1 MIITNF
7 TNKYIE
13 QAMYLV
19 QQNYK
24 EERQFVPSLPEK
36 TIIPDLADLAG
47 NNLGMAALEGERLL
61 GFLCCYEPWEHA
73 FGTNA
78 RGIFSPLHGHG
89 ALGGDKESIYRMLY
103 QKAAENWIK
112 QDITY
117 HTISLYAHDEQ
128 VKEGFFTYGF
138 GLRCIDAIR
147 SMEKIAVNQSTKITI
162 KRLAQEDIPKIR
174 PLREQLSIHLS
185 ESPCFLYSSEQ
196 EFQSWLSRAE
206 MRNSIIYAGL
216 EEDEVIAYIEVM
228 HGGENFVTENTDM
241 MSICGAYCLP
251 ERRGQGIVQSLL
263 NTMIEE
269 LAKEGYQ
276 QLGVDYES
284 FNPTAYRF
292 WRKYFKPYTNSV
304 TRRIDEKILNKRR
317 GNLFQTTH

>member
-1 MIITNF
+1 MILRNF
-7 TNKYIE
+7 TNKYLE
-13 QAMYLV
+13 QAMSLV

-24 EERQFVPSLPEK
+24 EERQFVLSLPEN
-36 TIIPDLADLAG
+36 TIIPDLSDLAD
-47 NNLGMAALEGERLL
+47 NNLGVAALEGERLL
-61 GFLCCYEPWEHA
+61 GFLCCYEPWENA
-73 FGTNA
+73 FGTKA

-89 ALGGDKESIYRMLY
+89 ALGGDKELIYRMLY

-128 VKEGFFTYGF
+128 VKKVFFTYGF

-147 SMEKIAVNQSTKITI
+147 NMEKIADIQSTKITI
-162 KRLAQEDIPKIR
+162 KRLEQGDIPKIR

-206 MRNSIIYAGL
+206 MRNSIIYAGF
-216 EEDEVIAYIEVM
+216 EEEEIIAYIEVM

-251 ERRGQGIVQSLL
+251 KRRGEGLVQSLL
-263 NTMIEE
+263 NAMMEE
-269 LAKEGYQ
+269 FAREGYQ

-292 WRKYFKPYTNSV
+292 WNKYFKPYTNSV
-304 TRRIDEKILNKRR
+304 TRRIDEKILTKRKE
-317 GNLFQTTH
+317 GYYDL

>member
-1 MIITNF
+1 MILTNF
-7 TNKYIE
+7 TNKYLE
-13 QAMYLV
+13 QTMSLV
-19 QQNYK
+19 KQNYK
-24 EERQFVPSLPEK
+24 EERQFVLSLPEN
-36 TIIPDLADLAG
+36 TIIPDLSDLAD
-47 NNLGMAALEGERLL
+47 NNLGVAALEGERLL
-61 GFLCCYEPWEHA
+61 GFLCCYEPWENA
-73 FGTNA
+73 FGTKA

-89 ALGGDKESIYRMLY
+89 ALGGDKELIYRMLY

-128 VKEGFFTYGF
+128 VKKAFFTYGF

-147 SMEKIAVNQSTKITI
+147 PMEKIADSQSTKITI
-162 KRLAQEDIPKIR
+162 KRLEQGDIPKIR
-174 PLREQLSIHLS
+174 SLREQLSIHLS

-206 MRNSIIYAGL
+206 MRNSIIYAGFEG
-216 EEDEVIAYIEVM
+216 EEIIAYIEVM

-251 ERRGQGIVQSLL
+251 KRRGEGIVQNLL
-263 NTMIEE
+263 NVMMEE

-292 WRKYFKPYTNSV
+292 WNKYFKPYTNSV
-304 TRRIDEKILNKRR
+304 TRRIDEKILTKRKE
-317 GNLFQTTH
+317 GYYDL